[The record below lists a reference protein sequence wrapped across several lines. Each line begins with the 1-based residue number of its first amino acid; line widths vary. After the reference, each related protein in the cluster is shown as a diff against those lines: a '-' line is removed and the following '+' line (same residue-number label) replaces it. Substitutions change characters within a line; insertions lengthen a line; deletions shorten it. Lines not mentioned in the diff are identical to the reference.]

1 MMATTHAFVGAALAS
16 VTLLFAPAVAP
27 LAMAAGFVGGVVP
40 DLDVAFDHRR
50 TLHFPV
56 YGSIAAVLVVIFA
69 ALVPT
74 AASITLAAFVA
85 GAALHAVMDALGGS
99 KEARPWLR
107 TTDHAVYD
115 HYNRRWLPPRHW
127 VRYDG
132 SPGDFVLGAVASAPV
147 LALAGDPLW
156 PVAVASLAVSLGY
169 TVFRRQIVD
178 LWDGFVAALPG
189 SVSEVL
195 PLETAESVATEE
207 GESER

>member
-40 DLDVAFDHRR
+40 DLDVLFDHRR

-56 YGSIAAVLVVIFA
+56 YGPFAAVLTVLLA

-74 AASITLAAFVA
+74 TASIALAAFVLA
-85 GAALHAVMDALGGS
+85 AALHPVMDAFGGS
-99 KEARPWLR
+99 KEARPWLH

-115 HYNRRWLPPRHW
+115 HYNRRWLAPRHW

-132 SPGDFVLGAVASAPV
+132 SPGDFVVGAVASVPL
-147 LALAGDPLW
+147 LALATDPLW
-156 PVAVASLAVSLGY
+156 SVVVASLVVSLGY
-169 TVFRRQIVD
+169 TVFRRQVVD
-178 LWDGFVAALPG
+178 LWERFVDALPD
-189 SVSEVL
+189 SISAAL
-195 PLETAESVATEE
+195 PLETPESVPADD